1 MENKRNNIAQPHDHL
16 LKELLSN
23 PKRSGILLRERLPA
37 PVARFLSAKPPRLRD
52 VSFVDEGLRGHLSDR
67 LFEVETVNGRTAF
80 LYILVEH
87 KSAPDKKVGWQ
98 LLRYIVEI
106 LKRWVEENPKWDHLP
121 AIVPFLFY
129 NGEKAWRI
137 PTEFLHLVDAEEGW
151 RPYLLDFRFSVLDLG
166 VIPDRELS
174 GDRRLR
180 ARLLAMKYATRKT
193 EQLAIRERLVEVL
206 KDAPEDLLPIIHYL
220 ISVYVYDEKTLRGI
234 IREVKPEEE
243 EKMMSQFAQDIRRK
257 ALHEGMQQGRRE
269 GLLEGEARGE
279 AKGEAKLLLRI
290 LPRRFGPLSHE
301 ITDRI
306 HGADPNTI
314 ESWAD
319 RVLDAKSLDDVFS
332 G

>member
-52 VSFVDEGLRGHLSDR
+52 VSFVD
-67 LFEVETVNGRTAF
+67 
-80 LYILVEH
+80 
-87 KSAPDKKVGWQ
+87 
-98 LLRYIVEI
+98 
-106 LKRWVEENPKWDHLP
+106 
-121 AIVPFLFY
+121 
-129 NGEKAWRI
+129 
-137 PTEFLHLVDAEEGW
+137 AEEGW
-151 RPYLLDFRFSVLDLG
+151 RPYLLDFRFLVLDLG

-193 EQLAIRERLVEVL
+193 EQLAIRERLIEVL

-220 ISVYVYDEKTLRGI
+220 ISAYVYDEKTLRGI